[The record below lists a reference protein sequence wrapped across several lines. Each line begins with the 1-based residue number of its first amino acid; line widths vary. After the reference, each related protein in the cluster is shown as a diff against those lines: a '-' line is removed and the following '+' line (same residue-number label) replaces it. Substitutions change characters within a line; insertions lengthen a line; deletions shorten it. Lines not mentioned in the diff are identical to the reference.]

1 MNYRNKLYAEKDQV
15 RPIWIMFDTLGKD
28 IPTIQQDHQ
37 HKNEI

>member
-1 MNYRNKLYAEKDQV
+1 MSYRNELYAEKVQV

-28 IPTIQQDHQ
+28 IPTIQQHDQ